1 MTNFEKIKNMSVE
14 EMAKEIERISNYI
27 CGYYNC
33 KNCPFNVLYGFD
45 CSTRSI
51 SCWLENEVEE

>member
-1 MTNFEKIKNMSVE
+1 MTNYEKIKNMSVE

-27 CGYYNC
+27 CAYHDC
-33 KNCPFNVLYGFD
+33 RNCPFKVLYDFACTARD
-45 CSTRSI
+45 V